1 MRPEPIDTD
10 RPQPIMARMS
20 NASAEFLAE
29 IKVAASQLKLSPTTL
44 CQKAVKNG
52 RLVGR
57 LERGER
63 VTLDTVER
71 IRAYVRASSEG
82 AAA

>member
-1 MRPEPIDTD
+1 
-10 RPQPIMARMS
+10 MAVMS

-29 IKVAASQLKLSPTTL
+29 IKVAAARMDLSPATL
-44 CQKAVKNG
+44 CQKAVRNG
-52 RLVGR
+52 RLVRR
-57 LERGER
+57 LENGKS

-71 IRAYVRASSEG
+71 IRAYVRASSDG

>member
-1 MRPEPIDTD
+1 
-10 RPQPIMARMS
+10 MAVMS

-29 IKVAASQLKLSPTTL
+29 IKVAAARMDLSPATL
-44 CQKAVKNG
+44 CQKAVRNG
-52 RLVGR
+52 RLVRR
-57 LERGER
+57 LENGKS